1 MTNSLEIFS
10 YKMKKEENV
19 MKKKLG
25 CNKNKKQFKDLKQ
38 KWKLKEKS
46 NRKKE
51 GKKESICKK
60 CFKKMKKINKNK
72 RKSKSLKDQRT

>member
-25 CNKNKKQFKDLKQ
+25 CNKNKKQFKDLK
-38 KWKLKEKS
+38 
-46 NRKKE
+46 
-51 GKKESICKK
+51 
-60 CFKKMKKINKNK
+60 
-72 RKSKSLKDQRT
+72 